1 MKYSV
6 FPTTLSETTELD
18 NHTKCFEY
26 RMPIAAVVAK
36 QASLASS
43 IMKKT
48 NLLFSL
54 YFCQGLPGGFLAVA
68 LPVMIRESGGSFTLV
83 GFSTLLSLPWLLK
96 FLWAPLADRYF
107 IPSFGRRKTWI
118 IPAQIGMILITL
130 ALALH
135 VDERELLLIAILFLV
150 LNLFAATQDIG
161 VDGLAVDIL
170 EKIQLG
176 AGNAAQISGFKLGN
190 LFGGG
195 VLLALA
201 GVIGWRGDFLIMA
214 TCITLAM
221 IFLLFTREQQLYI
234 PDPARDKE
242 PGQMADLGDA
252 FKALGL
258 GFWLFLFYAKF
269 AESLGGALVKP
280 VLVDLGF
287 SREQIGLMDGVI
299 GGIATIL
306 GAITAGLSYRH
317 FGLKRTFVFFVILQG
332 VFLGLFGVA
341 TTGPLTF
348 MTAAMLNGVENFA
361 GGGVGVAVFALA
373 MSTCRRSI
381 GATQFTLCQCLYIS
395 GAFAAAPIGG
405 ITADVL
411 GPMPVMLTSSL
422 MAISLAPIIMRTDW
436 SGVDANGLRPS
447 SHTR

>member
-1 MKYSV
+1 
-6 FPTTLSETTELD
+6 
-18 NHTKCFEY
+18 
-26 RMPIAAVVAK
+26 
-36 QASLASS
+36 
-43 IMKKT
+43 MKKT
-48 NLLFSL
+48 NLLLSL

-83 GFSTLLSLPWLLK
+83 GFSALLSLPWLLK

-107 IPSFGRRKTWI
+107 VLSFGRRKTWI
-118 IPAQIGMILITL
+118 VPAQIGMVVITL
-130 ALALH
+130 ALALLVKEH
-135 VDERELLLIAILFLV
+135 DLFVIAILFLV

-161 VDGLAVDIL
+161 VDGLAVDVL
-170 EKIQLG
+170 DKKELG

-201 GVIGWRGDFLIMA
+201 GVIGWRGDFFIMTA
-214 TCITLAM
+214 CIALAM
-221 IFLLFTREQQLYI
+221 TFLLFTHEHSLYV
-234 PDPARDKE
+234 PDPTRDKK
-242 PGQMADLGDA
+242 PSQMADLSDA
-252 FKALGL
+252 FKKLGL

-269 AESLGGALVKP
+269 GETFGGALVKP
-280 VLVDLGF
+280 LLVDLGF

-306 GAITAGLSYRH
+306 GAIVAGLSYRR
-317 FGLKRTFVFFVILQG
+317 FGLQRTFASFVVLQG

-341 TTGPLTF
+341 SAGPLNF
-348 MTAAMLNGVENFA
+348 ASAALLNGIENFA

-395 GAFAAAPIGG
+395 GAFAAAPISG
-405 ITADVL
+405 ITADAL
-411 GPMPVMLTSSL
+411 GPMPVMLMGSL

-436 SGVDANGLRPS
+436 SNVGLQSPS
-447 SHTR
+447 FAKHQTE